1 MPSAPHRFDDALRA
15 RASAHLTGFE
25 RRAAPPDGLRA
36 AAVAVVLLP
45 DEAGRACF
53 LITRRAKGLRA
64 HAHQW
69 ALPGGRMDRDETPER
84 AALRELSEELGLTL
98 APEAVLGLLDDYPT
112 RSGYV
117 MTPVVV
123 WGGGRLDLRPHPGEV
138 LAAYRIGLHQLTRE
152 DSPRFIS
159 IPESDRP
166 VVQVPLGRDLIHAPT
181 AAVLVQF
188 RWLALEGRA
197 DPVHDFEQPVFAWK

>member
-1 MPSAPHRFDDALRA
+1 MSLTLPRICGVVQGCPPLRIAFDDALRA

-25 RRAAPPDGLRA
+25 RRAAPTDELRA

-112 RSGYV
+112 
-117 MTPVVV
+117 PVRLSDHA
-123 WGGGRLDLRPHPGEV
+123 GGGLGGATNLLVPNPAEVASAHLVPMDELERPRRAPPHLHSRE
-138 LAAYRIGLHQLTRE
+138 RIVPVIQLPILETLVPCAHRGGGL
-152 DSPRFIS
+152 
-159 IPESDRP
+159 PEPARS
-166 VVQVPLGRDLIHAPT
+166 
-181 AAVLVQF
+181 
-188 RWLALEGRA
+188 
-197 DPVHDFEQPVFAWK
+197 